1 MVMSDA
7 TPPLAGPPKPQVR
20 ALNCPNCGAALTLR
34 SFDNA
39 VTVVC
44 SSCHS
49 ILDAKDP
56 NLKVLQ
62 QFHAVTGEDP
72 PLIPLGTRGKIRGTD
87 YEVIGF
93 DRREIKVDDVRYD
106 WHEYLLF
113 NPYKGFRYLTEYM
126 GHWND
131 VSICKDLPTMG
142 SDRFDDV
149 KFMGETYKH
158 FQTADARTNFV
169 LGEFPWQVRVGET
182 ATVSDYVK
190 PPRMLSSEKSDG
202 EITWSI
208 GEYMLG
214 RDVWK
219 AFGLA
224 GSPPDA
230 LGVYENQPSPVSE
243 SIFSFMSLFALFAM
257 LLAVIAFVLIGLHR
271 NEEVLINSYE
281 LESDNGTAEPSF
293 VTRPFDL
300 EGRTSNVQ
308 ITTATDLSNNWI
320 YLDYALINADTG
332 QAWDFGREVSYYY
345 GYDSDGAWTEGNKSD
360 VVVVPSV
367 PPGHYY
373 LRIEPE
379 ADASHPPISYSVTV
393 TRDVPGLAF
402 YGWGF
407 LALLLPAV
415 AVGWRSI
422 SFERERWSESDH
434 TPMTLSNDSSDSRD
448 L

>member
-1 MVMSDA
+1 MSDA
-7 TPPLAGPPKPQVR
+7 PPPNAGPPRPQVK
-20 ALNCPNCGAALTLR
+20 ALNCPHCGAALTLR

-44 SSCHS
+44 ESCHS

-62 QFHAVTGEDP
+62 QFKMLIGEDP

-87 YEVIGF
+87 YDVIGF
-93 DRREIKVDDVRYD
+93 QRRTIKSEGVRYD

-131 VSICKDLPTMG
+131 ISICKDLPILG
-142 SDRFDDV
+142 HDRFADV
-149 KFMGETYKH
+149 NYMGELYKH
-158 FQTADARTNFV
+158 FQTAEAKTNYV

-182 ATVSDYVK
+182 ATVTDYVK
-190 PPRMLSSEKSDG
+190 PPRVLSSERMTG
-202 EITWSI
+202 EMTWSI
-208 GEYMLG
+208 GEYIQG
-214 RDVWK
+214 RDIWK
-219 AFGLA
+219 AFGLR

-230 LGVYENQPSPVSE
+230 VGVYENQPSPVSG
-243 SIFSFMSLFALFAM
+243 SLNSVLVLFAVFAALLVAIGFLF
-257 LLAVIAFVLIGLHR
+257 LSLHR
-271 NEEVLINSYE
+271 NEQVLMNTYFFGQQRA
-281 LESDNGTAEPSF
+281 GTEPSF
-293 VTRPFDL
+293 ITRQFDL
-300 EGRTSNVQ
+300 DGRTSNVE
-308 ITTATDLSNNWI
+308 ITTEADVNNNWI
-320 YLDYALINADTG
+320 YLNYALINADTG
-332 QAWDFGREVSYYY
+332 QAWDFGREVSYYS
-345 GYDSDGAWTEGNKSD
+345 GYDSDGAWTEGNKKD

-367 PPGHYY
+367 PAGHYY

-379 ADASHPPISYSVTV
+379 SDPTLPHIYYSVTV
-393 TRDVPGLAF
+393 TRDVLGLAF

-415 AVGWRSI
+415 GVGWRSI

-434 TPMTLSNDSSDSRD
+434 PPMALGDS
-448 L
+448 